1 MGMTIDEAIATIKDE
16 KWICCQE
23 KYIEALNLMENI
35 MRKYQK
41 IQEIVEER
49 NSKPPL
55 TTLNR
60 ILKVVEDGM
69 RIDDEIYVHGYLDEI
84 RQDKVIIRNEGGYF
98 GTVVGELVE
107 AIPKDQFE
115 AKLKA
120 DLKAILVELQLEI
133 EEIEVAKENTEIR
146 AGEQCMKGTCIDL
159 IQQKIDKLKGNVE

>member
-60 ILKVVEDGM
+60 IIKVVEDG
-69 RIDDEIYVHGYLDEI
+69 
-84 RQDKVIIRNEGGYF
+84 NE
-98 GTVVGELVE
+98 
-107 AIPKDQFE
+107 
-115 AKLKA
+115 
-120 DLKAILVELQLEI
+120 
-133 EEIEVAKENTEIR
+133 N
-146 AGEQCMKGTCIDL
+146 
-159 IQQKIDKLKGNVE
+159 